1 MCSKNLIEARDEIT
15 EMKRKLKIM
24 SHQIDQLKEE
34 IAGKV
39 GIEIGHVLMHTMTR
53 VHCPIQER
61 ALVKS
66 NAELTHLEHEKE
78 SLSSEVSD
86 RKQELEQSK
95 KLLDSQRA
103 EEAKLRRII
112 AEASSERARQK
123 KELEQVLDIMH
134 AT

>member
-1 MCSKNLIEARDEIT
+1 
-15 EMKRKLKIM
+15 
-24 SHQIDQLKEE
+24 
-34 IAGKV
+34 
-39 GIEIGHVLMHTMTR
+39 MTP
-53 VHCPIQER
+53 CPIQER

-123 KELEQVLDIMH
+123 KELEQVLDFMH
-134 AT
+134 TM